1 MSDRNLHLEPS
12 IHIYNQ
18 NKVNMTVELSYEEIV
33 NYVERNFFIRPQLV
47 YIDGRTV
54 DIEYKPSKFLP
65 AMSIRV
71 CIDGCRNDEVCLSY
85 DCSAPMAMIISGAVG
100 NLGNKIPQGIDVN
113 TIEKRVVMYLNQ
125 IEVLEKPLSY
135 VELETISLCDDH
147 IGISARLK

>member
-1 MSDRNLHLEPS
+1 
-12 IHIYNQ
+12 
-18 NKVNMTVELSYEEIV
+18 MTVELSYEEII

-71 CIDGCRNDEVCLSY
+71 CIDGCRNDVVCLSY
-85 DCSAPMAMIISGAVG
+85 ECSAPMAMIISGAVG

-113 TIEKRVVMYLNQ
+113 TTEKRVVMYLNQ
-125 IEVLEKPLSY
+125 IEVLERRVAY
-135 VELETISLCDDH
+135 VELEAVSLYEDH
-147 IGISARLK
+147 IDISTRLR

>member
-1 MSDRNLHLEPS
+1 
-12 IHIYNQ
+12 
-18 NKVNMTVELSYEEIV
+18 MTVELSYEEII

-71 CIDGCRNDEVCLSY
+71 CIDGCRQDVVCLSY

-113 TIEKRVVMYLNQ
+113 TTDKRVVIYLEQ
-125 IEVLEKPLSY
+125 VEVLEKPLSY
-135 VELETISLCDDH
+135 VELETISLFDDH
-147 IGISARLK
+147 IDISTRLR

>member
-1 MSDRNLHLEPS
+1 
-12 IHIYNQ
+12 
-18 NKVNMTVELSYEEIV
+18 MTVELSYEEIV

-71 CIDGCRNDEVCLSY
+71 CIDGCRQDVVCLSY

-100 NLGNKIPQGIDVN
+100 HLGNKIPQGIDVN
-113 TIEKRVVMYLNQ
+113 TTDKRVVIYLEQ
-125 IEVLEKPLSY
+125 VEILEKPLFY
-135 VELETISLCDDH
+135 VDLETISLCDDH
-147 IGISARLK
+147 IDISARLR

>member
-1 MSDRNLHLEPS
+1 
-12 IHIYNQ
+12 
-18 NKVNMTVELSYEEIV
+18 MTVELSYEEII

-71 CIDGCRNDEVCLSY
+71 CIDGCRNDVVCLSY
-85 DCSAPMAMIISGAVG
+85 ECSAPMAMIIFGAVG
-100 NLGNKIPQGIDVN
+100 HLVSKIPQGIDVN
-113 TIEKRVVMYLNQ
+113 TTEKRVVMYLNQ

-147 IGISARLK
+147 IDLSVRLR

>member
-1 MSDRNLHLEPS
+1 M
-12 IHIYNQ
+12 
-18 NKVNMTVELSYEEIV
+18 KVELCYEEII

-71 CIDGCRNDEVCLSY
+71 RIDGCRKDVVCLSY
-85 DCSAPMAMIISGAVG
+85 ECSAPMAMIISGAVG
-100 NLGNKIPQGIDVN
+100 HLGNKIPQGIDVN
-113 TIEKRVVMYLNQ
+113 TTDKRVVIYLEQ
-125 IEVLEKPLSY
+125 VEVLEKPLSY

-147 IGISARLK
+147 IGISAKLR